1 MLKKF
6 SSAYY
11 LCAANIMSA
20 GKGFEQN
27 CFQAKYVAKIEKCV
41 IIDLWLPLKIVSMEN
56 VI

>member
-11 LCAANIMSA
+11 PCAANIMSA
-20 GKGFEQN
+20 GKDFAQN
-27 CFQAKYVAKIEKCV
+27 CFRAKYVAKIEKCV